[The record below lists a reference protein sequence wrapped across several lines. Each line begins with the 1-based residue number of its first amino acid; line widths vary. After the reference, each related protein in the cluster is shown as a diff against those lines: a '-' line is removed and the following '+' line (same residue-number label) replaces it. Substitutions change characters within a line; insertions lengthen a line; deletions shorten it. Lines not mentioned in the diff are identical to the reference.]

1 MKKSKIFYALF
12 CSIAVLGFQ
21 SCLDYDIP
29 SDEFSQ
35 TEIKTDDTIY
45 QGEADN
51 IDYTKEIT
59 KEGLEE
65 AIQALTTPLRQAK
78 GGQYALRRERRK
90 LACIAFLP
98 KAIYHGTRQL
108 CPICHDS
115 SL

>member
-35 TEIKTDDTIY
+35 TEVKTDDTIY

-78 GGQYALRRERRK
+78 GGQYALRGGK
-90 LACIAFLP
+90 FTGIALLP
-98 KAIYHGTRQL
+98 KAIFFGTR
-108 CPICHDS
+108 
-115 SL
+115 